1 MGAFSSAQG
10 CGALR
15 GAGSAGRAAGVAR
28 DPAEPPFRRLQR
40 RAGDGRHDAPADRP
54 RRPKQDSTRAGAPGV
69 GSRAKDVMSQEWGR
83 ADAAGTWP
91 RPKPVWTF
99 ALLVVAIASG
109 ALIGAYRYAT
119 TWTPLQRL
127 FLSPYL
133 RSEFASALALKTGR
147 YRLQ

>member
-15 GAGSAGRAAGVAR
+15 GAGPAGRAAGVAR

-83 ADAAGTWP
+83 ADAAGTWA
-91 RPKPVWTF
+91 RPKPPRAV
-99 ALLVVAIASG
+99 APLVVAVAGRAPIRAD
-109 ALIGAYRYAT
+109 RHPAT
-119 TWTPLQRL
+119 P
-127 FLSPYL
+127 
-133 RSEFASALALKTGR
+133 A
-147 YRLQ
+147 